1 MNEIRSIFYKEK
13 EIILI
18 DFSNSGMDREK
29 TLAIVARV
37 FPTLSARPKN
47 SVLSLTNVT
56 GMRFDKQILEAFK
69 ESVLQVKPY
78 QKKAAVVGMKG
89 IQKAAYT
96 FTTMMTS
103 DITKAFDSEIDAK
116 EWLVN

>member
-78 QKKAAVVGMKG
+78 QKKSGG
-89 IQKAAYT
+89 GRDERY
-96 FTTMMTS
+96 
-103 DITKAFDSEIDAK
+103 SESRLYVYHDDDQ
-116 EWLVN
+116 